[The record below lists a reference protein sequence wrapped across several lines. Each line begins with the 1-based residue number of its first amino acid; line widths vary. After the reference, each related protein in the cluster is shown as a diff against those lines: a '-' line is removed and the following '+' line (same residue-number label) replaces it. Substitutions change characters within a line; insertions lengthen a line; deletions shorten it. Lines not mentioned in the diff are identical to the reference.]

1 MNVLEFTAKIEQGS
15 IRLPQQFQAYENA
28 YVRIMLEVET
38 PQISKQGLLAAFK
51 NLQKTNVFS
60 SIENPIVWQKKLRD
74 EWE

>member
-60 SIENPIVWQKKLRD
+60 SIENPIIWQKKLRD